1 MIYTVRFLEDHL
13 CYYFNDPESES
24 EACCLIDFICRHFE
38 VTFKTIKMS
47 FKRAEVCTQ
56 RPHTPNPHEGNPQ
69 FQRIQSNRMM
79 LDLRQQVQWQNKIIR
94 ELKIERDRL
103 TKELASRLFFVEA
116 QLRREQKHIES
127 LLNEKDQY
135 IHFQDLQIESLKS
148 LLSQVDMDF
157 RHNQECTH
165 RARSASTN
173 ASGRRSKVQAPP
185 LSKRY
190 SVAIDEYMKDNGIVS
205 RALPVVVQMDTEKK
219 DCSSQKHHS
228 RCSRALSLPE
238 LNVNKPAEYI
248 GPDQCYAPYNRFVTD
263 HPLSQE
269 VIDELAAR
277 RWTSDCDSEHSD
289 SLDSGI
295 SSPSITSRSLHM
307 DDIPHPVLPEDRR
320 AKTES
325 VSSRRSST
333 ISNFL
338 NRKFSFSST
347 QLEKI
352 KDRAD
357 FTDNGSSAGSRRHN
371 SFSEVKTKD
380 FNETE
385 SMRKAVEEQKPRKF
399 ISSANRNFGTNHRSV
414 TKPRDIKFRKLF
426 KFRRRAE
433 PTDQDN
439 IQCEDYMTV

>member
-1 MIYTVRFLEDHL
+1 M
-13 CYYFNDPESES
+13 
-24 EACCLIDFICRHFE
+24 
-38 VTFKTIKMS
+38 MS
-47 FKRAEVCTQ
+47 FRRSEIGNQ
-56 RPHTPNPHEGNPQ
+56 RPLTPNPHEGIPQQ

-148 LLSQVDMDF
+148 LLSQVDLDF
-157 RHNQECTH
+157 RHNQDCSH
-165 RARSASTN
+165 RSRSASTN
-173 ASGRRSKVQAPP
+173 ASGRRSKMSAPP

-205 RALPVVVQMDTEKK
+205 RALPVVVQMDANKEKK
-219 DCSSQKHHS
+219 ECSSQQKIHS
-228 RCSRALSLPE
+228 RCIRTLSLPD
-238 LNVNKPAEYI
+238 LHRNKVATTERI
-248 GPDQCYAPYNRFVTD
+248 GPDQCYGPYNGFGGE
-263 HPLSQE
+263 HALSQD

-277 RWTSDCDSEHSD
+277 RWASDCDSEHSD

-295 SSPSITSRSLHM
+295 SSPSITSRSLHL
-307 DDIPHPVLPEDRR
+307 DEIPHPVLPDDR
-320 AKTES
+320 S
-325 VSSRRSST
+325 VKSDNIPTRRGCA

-352 KDRAD
+352 KDRD
-357 FTDNGSSAGSRRHN
+357 DNGENRCNNTLTASRRHN
-371 SFSEVKTKD
+371 SFSEIKTKD
-380 FNETE
+380 FQEACKEITVQKV
-385 SMRKAVEEQKPRKF
+385 MEEQKPRKF
-399 ISSANRNFGTNHRSV
+399 ISSANRTFGTNHRSV

-433 PTDQDN
+433 PTEQEV
-439 IQCEDYMTV
+439 IHCEDYMTV